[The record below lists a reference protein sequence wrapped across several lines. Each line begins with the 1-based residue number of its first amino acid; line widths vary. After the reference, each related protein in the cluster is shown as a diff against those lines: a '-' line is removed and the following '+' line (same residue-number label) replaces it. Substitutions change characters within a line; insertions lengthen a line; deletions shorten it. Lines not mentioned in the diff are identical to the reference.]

1 MELPRYTLAVLF
13 VLLLTVSC
21 GPSDKPAADTEP
33 ATDTDEV
40 TGETDAPADADKA
53 LPETDT
59 VTGDDAGLDGDIVPD
74 GDTKIDDDVTKDS
87 DAAPDVDEIW
97 ANADDDGDGIPNG
110 KECAENPCEDTDDDG
125 IADYLDEDTD
135 GDGIPDSVEA
145 PGGIPIDSDSD
156 GTPNFKDTDSD
167 GDGIPDSVECPEQAC
182 RDSDEDGTPD
192 YRDTNSDDDGIL
204 DSVEAGADPT
214 DPVDSDEDGTPD
226 YRDTDSD
233 DDGIEDKY
241 ETAADLDGD
250 EVPNYLDD
258 DSDGDGFSDAIE
270 RGTGE
275 KPADSDG
282 DEIYDFLDGD
292 SDGDGLSD
300 KIEHQEGTDPTLKD
314 TDDDG
319 IDDNTEYVLGYD
331 PLDKNSTIPA
341 DHFYLILPYND
352 PAKTR
357 SLEFSTDIRTA
368 DVLIIVDLSNSM
380 SGEHANL
387 KTDINGIIIDQ
398 VSSALDDAAFG
409 LAKFGPID
417 MTKSDPLEKTANVYL
432 PVQPMSVDPLL
443 VQGAVT
449 DIAVTPGTYEYIPEV
464 LYQAA
469 SGAGTYQR
477 ICHPVN
483 SCGTAQGGY
492 EILVDIAPA
501 SCPMG
506 HFGGLCF
513 RPGALPIF
521 ILMTDE
527 AFTTDFGTW
536 LSNDKFGNPIVDNAP
551 RSMAQVITAMNAV
564 NAKFIGLDSSDGQV
578 AMPYYEQLSIGTDSV
593 DGDGYSFNQVISPDG
608 TGMSQDVVDAV
619 IELTANIA
627 IDVSTLRKHVANTFG
642 VSDTTK
648 FITGI
653 SPTEFP
659 NVNPGE
665 KVTFEVTFQNT
676 FHDNTSTETRLFIA
690 KIEVWGSG
698 TKLDTRDCYILVP
711 GKDAS
716 TPD

>member
-1 MELPRYTLAVLF
+1 MQLPRYPFAILF

-21 GPSDKPAADTEP
+21 GPGSKPAADTEP
-33 ATDTDEV
+33 VTDTDEA
-40 TGETDAPADADKA
+40 TGENDTPADADKT
-53 LPETDT
+53 LPETDV
-59 VTGDDAGLDGDIVPD
+59 VTGDDAVPDSDIVAD
-74 GDTKIDDDVTKDS
+74 GDTNVDGDTPKDADV
-87 DAAPDVDEIW
+87 APDVDEIW
-97 ANADDDGDGIPNG
+97 ANADDDDDGIPNG
-110 KECAENPCEDTDDDG
+110 KECTEDPCEDTDGDD
-125 IADYLDEDTD
+125 APDHLDDDSD

-145 PGGIPIDSDSD
+145 PGGIPIDTDSD
-156 GTPNFKDTDSD
+156 GVPNFRDTESD

-182 RDSDEDGTPD
+182 RDTDGDGTPD
-192 YRDTNSDDDGIL
+192 YRDTNSDDDGIP

-214 DPVDSDEDGTPD
+214 EPVDSDEDGTPD

-250 EVPNYLDD
+250 EIPNYLDD
-258 DSDGDGFSDAIE
+258 DSDGDGFPDAVE
-270 RGTGE
+270 KGTGE
-275 KPADSDG
+275 KPADTDE

-300 KIEHQEGTDPTLKD
+300 KLEHQEGTDPTLKD

-331 PLDKNSTIPA
+331 PLDKESTIPS
-341 DHFYLILPYND
+341 DFFYLILPYND
-352 PAKTR
+352 PAEIR

-417 MTKSDPLEKTANVYL
+417 MTKSDPLEKAANVYL

-469 SGAGTYQR
+469 SGAGTFQR

-483 SCGTAQGGY
+483 SCGAAQGGY

-513 RPGALPIF
+513 RSGALPIF

-527 AFTTDFGTW
+527 AFTTDFGNW
-536 LSNDKFGNPIVDNAP
+536 LSVDKFGNPIADNVP
-551 RSMAQVITAMNAV
+551 RSMAQVIAAMNAV
-564 NAKFIGLDSSDGQV
+564 NAKFIGLDSSVGQV
-578 AMPYYEQLSIGTDSV
+578 AMPYYEQISTGTGSV
-593 DGDGYSFNQVISPDG
+593 DAASHSFNQAISPDG

-642 VSDTTK
+642 VADTTQ

-659 NVNPGE
+659 DVNPGE
-665 KVTFEVTFQNT
+665 KVTFEVTFRNT

-690 KIEVWGSG
+690 KIQVWGSG
-698 TKLDTRDCYILVP
+698 TLLDTRDCYILVP